1 MMADPDW
8 VLTKVVLTL
17 ADPDG
22 VLMSDPGSLRAE
34 ARAVVA
40 SCRDVVV
47 VLEVADGTA
56 GLGGGEAGLPEAG
69 GGEAE
74 GWRGVLLLPEVARPR
89 GWRSAVAG

>member
-1 MMADPDW
+1 MMAEPDW

-17 ADPDG
+17 VDPDW

-34 ARAVVA
+34 VRAVVA
-40 SCRDVVV
+40 SCRNVV

-56 GLGGGEAGLPEAG
+56 GPGGGGAVLPV

-74 GWRGVLLLPEVARPR
+74 GWRGVLLPEVARPR
-89 GWRSAVAG
+89 GWRSAVGG